1 MSLCSPQ
8 TTDFCCV
15 TVKCECWQDPLQA
28 PSLVCDPLLMLVRL
42 LLQTTDVGALSLSN
56 TMKFYK
62 QVGSSPSCSIGI
74 GLLERPLSAANM
86 CKQGGN
92 FVTVKCAKQW
102 HSHLAQPIALTLQS
116 LRSTQVCRVGDQ
128 PLVRLALH
136 PPLEGR
142 LQLGATI
149 AGTLDFRFSQEAAQQ
164 SGAAPKCVQVVVM
177 LETEELVQDRW
188 QAPSK
193 RQTGPVRKV
202 GSDATPCMR
211 CSCRLFQ
218 RLIWSLMVCMRGA
231 ASVQGVFVTD

>member
-1 MSLCSPQ
+1 M
-8 TTDFCCV
+8 TDFCCV

-28 PSLVCDPLLMLVRL
+28 PSLVCDPLLMLERL

-56 TMKFYK
+56 TMKVYK

-74 GLLERPLSAANM
+74 CLLERPLSAANI
-86 CKQGGN
+86 CNQGGN
-92 FVTVKCAKQW
+92 CVTVMCAKQW
-102 HSHLAQPIALTLQS
+102 HSHLCTAYSLETLQS
-116 LRSTQVCRVGDQ
+116 LRSTQICRVGDQ

-193 RQTGPVRKV
+193 RHTGPVRKV
-202 GSDATPCMR
+202 GSDVIPCMH
-211 CSCRLFQ
+211 CSC
-218 RLIWSLMVCMRGA
+218 
-231 ASVQGVFVTD
+231 T